1 MPPEPRCL
9 SPDPAPMALARSLHA
24 PRRRIYTT
32 ASTVTSTGLRSPSRR
47 DAARLHPTPPP
58 AVPQCPF
65 PAVCGDTSHLSARC
79 VAACAVHVHLA
90 LRRLLVLPLPAHRPH
105 RGASRRVRR
114 RPRVA
119 TAAHALTQAWRLG
132 PGAWPCRP
140 RLLPPP
146 AARTHP
152 GTHPA
157 GRHVFCNFMGLPDF
171 GGVPSHPHAR
181 LVATMFVVGLGGFI
195 AAVSL
200 DAVHRPALFG
210 SLFWR
215 EEEP

>member
-105 RGASRRVRR
+105 RRASRRVRP

-132 PGAWPCRP
+132 PASAAPPLAPTRRPHPPWHTPGRQARLLQLHGPARLWWRPVAPPRAARRHHVRRRP
-140 RLLPPP
+140 RWLHRRRKPRRSPPT
-146 AARTHP
+146 RTL
-152 GTHPA
+152 
-157 GRHVFCNFMGLPDF
+157 R
-171 GGVPSHPHAR
+171 
-181 LVATMFVVGLGGFI
+181 
-195 AAVSL
+195 
-200 DAVHRPALFG
+200 
-210 SLFWR
+210 
-215 EEEP
+215 

>member
-119 TAAHALTQAWRLG
+119 TAAHAWTQAWRLG
-132 PGAWPCRP
+132 TASAAPPLAPTRRPHPPWRTPGRQARLLQLHGPARLWWRPVAPPRAARRHHVRRRP
-140 RLLPPP
+140 RWLHRRRKPRRSPPT
-146 AARTHP
+146 RTL
-152 GTHPA
+152 
-157 GRHVFCNFMGLPDF
+157 R
-171 GGVPSHPHAR
+171 
-181 LVATMFVVGLGGFI
+181 
-195 AAVSL
+195 
-200 DAVHRPALFG
+200 
-210 SLFWR
+210 
-215 EEEP
+215 